1 MSKRVDEGENSSPNP
16 NDALVS
22 TLSTMVQT
30 LARLEERM
38 QRVEERQVAPAQ
50 PQPNPVLL
58 PRRILRRGEPRLP
71 PHNASE
77 SERIPAVDNDLIS
90 IKMRIPTFEG
100 KNIVTP

>member
-1 MSKRVDEGENSSPNP
+1 MSKRVDEGEHSSPNP

-38 QRVEERQVAPAQ
+38 QRVEERQAAPAQ

-58 PRRILRRGEPRLP
+58 PRRVLRRGEPRLP
-71 PHNASE
+71 PLEQTE
-77 SERIPAVDNDLIS
+77 SGM
-90 IKMRIPTFEG
+90 KG
-100 KNIVTP
+100 KTKETLLLTMILPQSK